1 MISLKTT
8 QLLMIVQLVTS
19 NVIHVVIMKAVINVL
34 VTEVEKGIVQLVM
47 INTLMMESMN
57 VVKLVFPNIQIVCLV
72 MSMNVQ
78 YVVKT
83 E

>member
-19 NVIHVVIMKAVINVL
+19 NVMNVVIMKAVINVL